1 MKIVHKYKELIG
13 WLGAGGFLCIYILN
27 SMQIISSQDI
37 IYHIMNLIASILL
50 ALRVLVDNNYSNL
63 LLEISFAVIAI
74 YYIVKIIFFM

>member
-37 IYHIMNLIASILL
+37 IYHIINITLITFI
-50 ALRVLVDNNYSNL
+50 R
-63 LLEISFAVIAI
+63 
-74 YYIVKIIFFM
+74 